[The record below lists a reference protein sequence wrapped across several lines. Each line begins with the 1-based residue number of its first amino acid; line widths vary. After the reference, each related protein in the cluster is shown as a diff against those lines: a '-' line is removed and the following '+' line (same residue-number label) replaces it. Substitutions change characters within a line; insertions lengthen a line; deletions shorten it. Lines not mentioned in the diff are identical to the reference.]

1 MLQRFKNAVSL
12 PLVLFFI
19 AWMLLHAAQSSQAA
33 FHAMQLAAQ
42 TLIPAVFPFC
52 VLSAFLFGI
61 CHGHPVWAA
70 YAAIFGVVLGVL
82 ALSYRSI
89 LPGLLLTS
97 SISAVYLYRC
107 RTENT
112 SAV

>member
-1 MLQRFKNAVSL
+1 M
-12 PLVLFFI
+12 PLI
-19 AWMLLHAAQSSQAA
+19 YMLLATGLCAPVLEEIIFRGLILTSLERGMPSWAA
-33 FHAMQLAAQ
+33 L
-42 TLIPAVFPFC
+42 L
-52 VLSAFLFGI
+52 LSAFLFGI